1 MTEIQFLTLLGA
13 IYLAPHLRIAPHL
26 RKDFCFVIGVAF
38 LIFASGKELG
48 LI

>member
-1 MTEIQFLTLLGA
+1 MSEIQFLTLLGA
-13 IYLAPHLRIAPHL
+13 IYLAPHLR
-26 RKDFCFVIGVAF
+26 KDFCFLMGVLF